1 MPISSFMQQY
11 LPAVEAELRRAVAP
25 AGELNL
31 QGLQD
36 MLTYHMGWEGEGAGP
51 EAAGKRIRPVLV
63 LLSASALG
71 MEWERALPAAASVE
85 LIHNFSLIHDD
96 IEDNSPTR
104 RGRPTLWKLWGI
116 PQAINA
122 GDALFTL
129 AHLALLRL
137 EETISPQAA
146 LQAARLLQETCLQLT
161 QGQYLDLAYE
171 SRRDLRLEDYW
182 PMVNGKTG
190 ALLSA
195 CTQLGAVVAG
205 APEAQAA
212 KLGEFGRAL
221 GLAFQAQDD
230 LLGIWGDAAL
240 TGKSADSDLLAGKK
254 SLPVLYGLS
263 QNGPFA
269 RRWMEGPV
277 RADEVHALALQLEA
291 EGARAYTEEQ
301 VERLTGEA
309 LQALQ
314 MALPAE
320 AGDNPAREALHA
332 LALKLVRRTA

>member
-1 MPISSFMQQY
+1 MQMY

-25 AGELNL
+25 AGSQNL

-36 MLTYHMGWEGEGAGP
+36 MLTYHMGLEGEGAGP
-51 EAAGKRIRPVLV
+51 EAAGKRIRPLLV
-63 LLSASALG
+63 LLSASAFG
-71 MEWERALPAAASVE
+71 EDWERALPAAASVE

-104 RGRPTLWKLWGI
+104 RGRPTLWKKWGI
-116 PQAINA
+116 AQAVNA

-137 EETISPQAA
+137 EETVSPPVA
-146 LQAARLLQETCLQLT
+146 LQAARLLQDTCLQLT
-161 QGQYLDLAYE
+161 QGQYLDLSYE
-171 SRRDLRLEDYW
+171 TRRDLKLEDYW

-195 CTQLGAVVAG
+195 SARLGAVVARATG
-205 APEAQAA
+205 AQAE

-240 TGKSADSDLLAGKK
+240 TGKSADSDLIAGKK
-254 SLPVLYGLS
+254 SLPVLFGLA
-263 QNGPFA
+263 QNGPFN
-269 RRWMEGPV
+269 RRWLQGPV
-277 RADEVHALALQLEA
+277 HEDEVQALAVQLEA
-291 EGARAYTEEQ
+291 EGARAYTQGE

-309 LQALQ
+309 LGALQ
-314 MALPAE
+314 LALPDDM
-320 AGDNPAREALHA
+320 AGNPARDALHA